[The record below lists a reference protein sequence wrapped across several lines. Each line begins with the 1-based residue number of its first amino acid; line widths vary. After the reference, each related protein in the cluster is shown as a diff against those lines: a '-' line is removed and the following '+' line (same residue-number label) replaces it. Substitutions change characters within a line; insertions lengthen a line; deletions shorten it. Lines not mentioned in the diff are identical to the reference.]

1 VLFELLVRQI
11 TLEVLNGD
19 KTENA
24 KNIVKEFFASGTELN
39 KELRLYDLLLKE
51 KYNSE
56 SKAEMFVDTVS
67 QAHSKLNEIKLS
79 KEKYNLIKQINEKF
93 ELEQFLSSP
102 ITNYKVLASIY
113 KVFES
118 KKSENYDIKDV
129 FNSKVTL
136 IENIIARPSIK
147 TNKVEDTKLIES
159 YKKQDKDLRL
169 LTYKILVET
178 FNKKYTNLNEKQ
190 KALKTETDI
199 SKQEQLKEEIKQ
211 LNSKYTE
218 DKEQQKVRDSEYVH
232 SLIESRKDLPRPFA
246 TGGIVTSPTRALVG
260 EAGPEA
266 VIPLSQLMEHFNKTN
281 MILEQILHKEGYDSN
296 VSTSNQYCFVW
307 SSRWWTYP
315 RNYNVGW
322 SIKAF

>member
-1 VLFELLVRQI
+1 MKKIKHSKVKNTGVLFELLVRQI

-67 QAHSKLNEIKLS
+67 QAHAKLNEGKLA

-136 IENIIARPSIK
+136 IENIIARPSTK
-147 TNKVEDTKLIES
+147 TNKIEDTKLIES
-159 YKKQDKDLRL
+159 YKQQDKDLRL

-178 FNKKYTNLNEKQ
+178 FNKKYTNLDGNQ
-190 KALKTETDI
+190 KNL
-199 SKQEQLKEEIKQ
+199 LKEYI
-211 LNSKYTE
+211 NNISNTSKFKDYLSVE
-218 DKEQQKVRDSEYVH
+218 LPKIVSE
-232 SLIESRKDLPRPFA
+232 LK
-246 TGGIVTSPTRALVG
+246 
-260 EAGPEA
+260 
-266 VIPLSQLMEHFNKTN
+266 
-281 MILEQILHKEGYDSN
+281 
-296 VSTSNQYCFVW
+296 
-307 SSRWWTYP
+307 
-315 RNYNVGW
+315 
-322 SIKAF
+322 SIKAKIQDKVTTIKLSETISVLEKMKIGKSVTDGQVSSIMLSYELIKELKSKLK

>member
-1 VLFELLVRQI
+1 MKKIKHSKVKNTGVLFELLVRQI

-24 KNIVKEFFASGTELN
+24 KHIVKEFFAAGTELN

-67 QAHSKLNEIKLS
+67 QAHSKLNEVKLS
-79 KEKYNLIKQINEKF
+79 KEKYSLIKQINEKF

-136 IENIIARPSIK
+136 IENIIARPSTK
-147 TNKVEDTKLIES
+147 TNKVEDTKLIET
-159 YKKQDKDLRL
+159 YKQQDKDLRL

-178 FNKKYTNLNEKQ
+178 FNKKYTNLDSKQ
-190 KALKTETDI
+190 KNL
-199 SKQEQLKEEIKQ
+199 LKEYI
-211 LNSKYTE
+211 NNISNTSKFKDYISVE
-218 DKEQQKVRDSEYVH
+218 LPNIVSE
-232 SLIESRKDLPRPFA
+232 LK
-246 TGGIVTSPTRALVG
+246 
-260 EAGPEA
+260 
-266 VIPLSQLMEHFNKTN
+266 
-281 MILEQILHKEGYDSN
+281 
-296 VSTSNQYCFVW
+296 
-307 SSRWWTYP
+307 
-315 RNYNVGW
+315 
-322 SIKAF
+322 SIKAKVEDKVTTIKLSETISVLEKMKMGKSVSDNQVSSIMLSYELIKELKSKVK

>member
-67 QAHSKLNEIKLS
+67 QAHSKLNEGKLA

-129 FNSKVTL
+129 FNSKITL
-136 IENIIARPSIK
+136 IENIIARPSVK
-147 TNKVEDTKLIES
+147 TNKVEDNKLIES
-159 YKKQDKDLRL
+159 YKQQDKDLRL

-178 FNKKYTNLNEKQ
+178 FNKKYTNLDSKQ
-190 KALKTETDI
+190 KNL
-199 SKQEQLKEEIKQ
+199 LKEYI
-211 LNSKYTE
+211 NNISNTSKFKDYISVE
-218 DKEQQKVRDSEYVH
+218 LPNIVSE
-232 SLIESRKDLPRPFA
+232 LK
-246 TGGIVTSPTRALVG
+246 
-260 EAGPEA
+260 
-266 VIPLSQLMEHFNKTN
+266 
-281 MILEQILHKEGYDSN
+281 
-296 VSTSNQYCFVW
+296 
-307 SSRWWTYP
+307 
-315 RNYNVGW
+315 
-322 SIKAF
+322 SIKSKIQDKVTTIKLSETISVLEKMKMGKSVSDNQVSSIMLSYELIKELKSKVK

>member
-1 VLFELLVRQI
+1 MKKIKHSKVKNTGVLFELLVRQI

-67 QAHSKLNEIKLS
+67 QAHSKLNEGKLV

-118 KKSENYDIKDV
+118 KKSENYDIKDI

-136 IENIIARPSIK
+136 IENIIARPSTK
-147 TNKVEDTKLIES
+147 TNKIEDNKLIES
-159 YKKQDKDLRL
+159 YKQQDKDLRL

-178 FNKKYTNLNEKQ
+178 FNKKYTNLDSNQ
-190 KALKTETDI
+190 KNL
-199 SKQEQLKEEIKQ
+199 LKEYI
-211 LNSKYTE
+211 NNISNTSKFKDYLSVE
-218 DKEQQKVRDSEYVH
+218 LPKIVSE
-232 SLIESRKDLPRPFA
+232 LK
-246 TGGIVTSPTRALVG
+246 
-260 EAGPEA
+260 
-266 VIPLSQLMEHFNKTN
+266 
-281 MILEQILHKEGYDSN
+281 
-296 VSTSNQYCFVW
+296 
-307 SSRWWTYP
+307 
-315 RNYNVGW
+315 
-322 SIKAF
+322 SIKAKIQDKVTTIKLSETISVLEKMKIGKSISDGQVSSIMLSYELIKELKSKVK

>member
-1 VLFELLVRQI
+1 MKKIKHSKVKNTGVLFELLVRQI

-67 QAHSKLNEIKLS
+67 QAHSKLNEGKLV
-79 KEKYNLIKQINEKF
+79 KEKYNLIKKINEKF

-118 KKSENYDIKDV
+118 KKSENYDIKDI

-136 IENIIARPSIK
+136 IENIIARPSTK
-147 TNKVEDTKLIES
+147 TNKIEDNKLIES
-159 YKKQDKDLRL
+159 YKQQDKDLRL

-178 FNKKYTNLNEKQ
+178 FNKKYTNLDSNQ
-190 KALKTETDI
+190 KNL
-199 SKQEQLKEEIKQ
+199 LKEYI
-211 LNSKYTE
+211 NNISNTSKF
-218 DKEQQKVRDSEYVH
+218 
-232 SLIESRKDLPRPFA
+232 KDYLSVELPK
-246 TGGIVTSPTRALVG
+246 IVAEL
-260 EAGPEA
+260 
-266 VIPLSQLMEHFNKTN
+266 K
-281 MILEQILHKEGYDSN
+281 
-296 VSTSNQYCFVW
+296 
-307 SSRWWTYP
+307 
-315 RNYNVGW
+315 
-322 SIKAF
+322 SIKAKIQDKVTTIKLSETISVLEKMKIGKSISDGQVSSIMLSYELIKELKSKLK

>member
-1 VLFELLVRQI
+1 MKKIKHSKVKNTGVLFELLVRQI

-24 KNIVKEFFASGTELN
+24 KHIVKEFFAAGTELN

-56 SKAEMFVDTVS
+56 SRAEMFVDTVS
-67 QAHSKLNEIKLS
+67 QAHSKLNENKLS

-118 KKSENYDIKDV
+118 KKSENYDIKDI

-136 IENIIARPSIK
+136 IENIISRPSLAK
-147 TNKVEDTKLIES
+147 TNKTEDTKLIES
-159 YKKQDKDLRL
+159 YKQQDKDLRL

-178 FNKKYTNLNEKQ
+178 FNKKYTNLDSNQ
-190 KALKTETDI
+190 KNL
-199 SKQEQLKEEIKQ
+199 LKEYI
-211 LNSKYTE
+211 NNISNTSKF
-218 DKEQQKVRDSEYVH
+218 
-232 SLIESRKDLPRPFA
+232 KDYLSVELPK
-246 TGGIVTSPTRALVG
+246 IVAELK
-260 EAGPEA
+260 
-266 VIPLSQLMEHFNKTN
+266 L
-281 MILEQILHKEGYDSN
+281 
-296 VSTSNQYCFVW
+296 
-307 SSRWWTYP
+307 
-315 RNYNVGW
+315 
-322 SIKAF
+322 IKAKIQDKVTTIKLSETISVLEKMKIGKSISDGQVSSIMLSYELIKELKSKVNVK

>member
-1 VLFELLVRQI
+1 MKKIKHSKVKNTGVLFELLVRQI

-67 QAHSKLNEIKLS
+67 QAHAKLNEGKLV

-118 KKSENYDIKDV
+118 KKSENYDIKDI

-136 IENIIARPSIK
+136 IENIIARPSTK
-147 TNKVEDTKLIES
+147 TNKIEDTKLIES
-159 YKKQDKDLRL
+159 YKQQDKDLRL

-178 FNKKYTNLNEKQ
+178 FNKKYTNLDSKQ
-190 KALKTETDI
+190 KNL
-199 SKQEQLKEEIKQ
+199 LKEYI
-211 LNSKYTE
+211 NNISNTSKFKDYLSVE
-218 DKEQQKVRDSEYVH
+218 LPNIVSE
-232 SLIESRKDLPRPFA
+232 LK
-246 TGGIVTSPTRALVG
+246 
-260 EAGPEA
+260 
-266 VIPLSQLMEHFNKTN
+266 
-281 MILEQILHKEGYDSN
+281 
-296 VSTSNQYCFVW
+296 
-307 SSRWWTYP
+307 
-315 RNYNVGW
+315 
-322 SIKAF
+322 SIKLKIQDKVTTIKLSETISVLEKMKMGKTVTDGQVSSIMLSYELIKELKNKVNGK

>member
-1 VLFELLVRQI
+1 MKKIKHSKVKNTGVLFELLVRQI

-24 KNIVKEFFASGTELN
+24 KNIVREFFAAGTELN

-67 QAHSKLNEIKLS
+67 QAHSKLNETKLS

-129 FNSKVTL
+129 FNSKITL
-136 IENIIARPSIK
+136 IENIIARPSVK
-147 TNKVEDTKLIES
+147 TNKVEDNKLIEL
-159 YKKQDKDLRL
+159 YKQQDKDLRL
-169 LTYKILVET
+169 
-178 FNKKYTNLNEKQ
+178 
-190 KALKTETDI
+190 
-199 SKQEQLKEEIKQ
+199 
-211 LNSKYTE
+211 
-218 DKEQQKVRDSEYVH
+218 
-232 SLIESRKDLPRPFA
+232 
-246 TGGIVTSPTRALVG
+246 
-260 EAGPEA
+260 
-266 VIPLSQLMEHFNKTN
+266 
-281 MILEQILHKEGYDSN
+281 
-296 VSTSNQYCFVW
+296 
-307 SSRWWTYP
+307 
-315 RNYNVGW
+315 
-322 SIKAF
+322 

>member
-1 VLFELLVRQI
+1 MKKIKHSKVKNTGVLFELLVRQI

-24 KNIVKEFFASGTELN
+24 KGIVKEFFAAGTELN

-56 SKAEMFVDTVS
+56 SKAEMFVETVS
-67 QAHSKLNEIKLS
+67 QAHSKLNVAKLS
-79 KEKYNLIKQINEKF
+79 KEKYNLIKEINEKF

-118 KKSENYDIKDV
+118 KKSENYDIKDI

-136 IENIIARPSIK
+136 IENIISRPTLVK
-147 TNKVEDTKLIES
+147 TNKTEDTKLIES

-190 KALKTETDI
+190 KGL
-199 SKQEQLKEEIKQ
+199 LKEYINNMSNTSKFKDYLSVELPQIVKELKEIK
-211 LNSKYTE
+211 SKIS
-218 DKEQQKVRDSEYVH
+218 DKVTTIKLSETISV
-232 SLIESRKDLPRPFA
+232 LEKMKIGKN
-246 TGGIVTSPTRALVG
+246 VTD
-260 EAGPEA
+260 
-266 VIPLSQLMEHFNKTN
+266 N
-281 MILEQILHKEGYDSN
+281 N
-296 VSTSNQYCFVW
+296 VSSIMLSYELIKELKSKV
-307 SSRWWTYP
+307 
-315 RNYNVGW
+315 NV
-322 SIKAF
+322 K

>member
-1 VLFELLVRQI
+1 MKKIKHSKVKNTGVLFELLVRQI

-67 QAHSKLNEIKLS
+67 QAHSKLNEGKLA

-159 YKKQDKDLRL
+159 YKQQDKDLRL

-178 FNKKYTNLNEKQ
+178 FNKKYTNLDSKQ
-190 KALKTETDI
+190 KNL
-199 SKQEQLKEEIKQ
+199 LKEYI
-211 LNSKYTE
+211 NNISNTSKFKDYLSVE
-218 DKEQQKVRDSEYVH
+218 LPNIVSE
-232 SLIESRKDLPRPFA
+232 LK
-246 TGGIVTSPTRALVG
+246 
-260 EAGPEA
+260 
-266 VIPLSQLMEHFNKTN
+266 
-281 MILEQILHKEGYDSN
+281 
-296 VSTSNQYCFVW
+296 
-307 SSRWWTYP
+307 
-315 RNYNVGW
+315 
-322 SIKAF
+322 SIKAKIEDKVTTIKLSETISVLEKMKMGKSISDGQVSSIMLSYELIKELKSKLK